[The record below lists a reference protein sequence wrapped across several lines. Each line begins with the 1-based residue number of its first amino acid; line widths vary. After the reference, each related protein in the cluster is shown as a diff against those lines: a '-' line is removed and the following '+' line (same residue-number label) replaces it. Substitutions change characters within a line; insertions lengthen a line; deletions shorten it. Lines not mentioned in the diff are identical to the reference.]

1 MHPKRLLSTSI
12 YVIVLLYFV
21 LAASCAEKREKPIR
35 LLAIQ
40 GDSEVSSSKFL
51 WRNFKAPDSTG
62 FVHIPVQDGD
72 LIFGDGFIF
81 SLWEGFPD
89 SIIVDPQDSMVFVNG
104 ELWGI
109 DFSESQNRSI
119 FLDSIRD
126 FDFNHLRNLGLVF
139 PMDTTQKNFLG
150 NIKGNQ
156 HQIDIVIT
164 NKDTLGLFNE
174 DLKWLAANFQIS
186 TLIIDQ
192 VPDSL
197 DFHVI
202 RSIKTLDFLG
212 LGNIPI
218 SLQTG
223 ILPQLPQI
231 KSLSLGAEEP
241 LNFDFFYNNKQL
253 ERLIAG
259 YVVGAEIHVLKNLKE
274 LSIIVPS
281 EYFPPYYD
289 FAKRHPN
296 LESLD
301 FPSNWI
307 SDFSHLKGLEKL
319 KWFSF
324 QYSGDSLGL
333 DLEELVETHPQLKL
347 LSISHE
353 GFRSRLANQSALRN
367 FSQLEYLLIQKETFG
382 IDSVIMQMPHLKYLS
397 MPEDYLEDSLNLEAM
412 KKALPNTIISANSGF
427 CLGSGWLLLLLP
439 LSLLAFLIQRLF
451 FQVSLGKSEP

>member
-1 MHPKRLLSTSI
+1 MQNKIGLSAAL
-12 YVIVLLYFV
+12 YVCLVMLFSLISGCTKP
-21 LAASCAEKREKPIR
+21 AEKPIR

-40 GDSEVSSSKFL
+40 ASEVSSSKFL

-62 FVHIPVQDGD
+62 FVHIPVQDDD
-72 LIFGDGFIF
+72 LIFGDGFSF

-89 SIIVDPQDSMVFVNG
+89 SIRVDPQDSMLLVNG

-119 FLDSIRD
+119 FLDVIRD
-126 FDFNHLRNLGLVF
+126 FDFNHLRNVGLVF

-186 TLIIDQ
+186 TLFFDQ

-197 DFHVI
+197 DFDVI

-223 ILPQLPQI
+223 ILPPLPQI

-253 ERLIAG
+253 ERLIAV
-259 YVVGAEIHVLKNLKE
+259 YIVGAEIHVLKNLKE

-301 FPSNWI
+301 LPSTWI

-333 DLEELVETHPQLKL
+333 DLEELVEIHPQLKL
-347 LSISHE
+347 LSISQD
-353 GFRSRLANQSALRN
+353 GFRSRLANQSALKN
-367 FSQLEYLLIQKETFG
+367 FSELEFLLIQEETFG

-412 KKALPNTIISANSGF
+412 RKALPNTIISANSGF
-427 CLGSGWLLLLLP
+427 CLGSGWLLVLLP
-439 LSLLAFLIQRLF
+439 LSLLAFLIQRSLF
-451 FQVSLGKSEP
+451 KISLGKSDH